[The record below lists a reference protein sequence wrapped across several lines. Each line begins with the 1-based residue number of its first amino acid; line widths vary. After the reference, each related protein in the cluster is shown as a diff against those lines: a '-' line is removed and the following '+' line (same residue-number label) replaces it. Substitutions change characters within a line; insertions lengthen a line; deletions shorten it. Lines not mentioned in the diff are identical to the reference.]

1 MSSFSSATKV
11 FGVSLLAVPTTYAF
25 NVVAQLLKWDS
36 ALPVCVGVALVLVA
50 VAGLLFW
57 ATGRKA
63 PLAGGRK
70 REQIWFYALAI
81 SAFTSVASLTVG
93 LELDG
98 IISGFVNVYLK
109 VGEPYLRCSHGAM
122 ASYWHGTVMYAMHLM
137 MLAALTWD
145 GNLYCVALFWCGS
158 NVNSTLVLLL
168 GVATGKH
175 GITPGAVFYLLVAF
189 ASPCFLYQL
198 RHQRIAYV
206 TTVPKERLSKR
217 KQDIIFLLYLLAASF
232 ITIFRGLAVLGTNIG
247 WINRYVA
254 TVEPY
259 LQQRDPAPFPKM
271 QMLVYLFH
279 HLPLQ
284 LASAYA
290 LLVPGCQW
298 MPDLSLLIAGAVL
311 QGQVSHIG
319 ASFHPRTPYVMRV
332 PPEPSSWLSFWI
344 VNLLLALGSQCLAY
358 RCNSE
363 PQFFAALRSH
373 SDRRMS

>member
-1 MSSFSSATKV
+1 MSSFSAATKV
-11 FGVSLLAVPTTYAF
+11 FGVSLLAVPATYSF

-36 ALPVCVGVALVLVA
+36 AWPVCLGVVVVLAA

-70 REQIWFYALAI
+70 LEQIWFYALAI

-122 ASYWHGTVMYAMHLM
+122 ASYWHGTVI
-137 MLAALTWD
+137 
-145 GNLYCVALFWCGS
+145 GNLYSVALFWCGS
-158 NVNSTLVLLL
+158 NINSTLVLLL

-175 GITPGAVFYLLVAF
+175 GITPGAAFYLLVAI
-189 ASPCFLYQL
+189 ASLCFLYQL
-198 RHQRIAYV
+198 RHQRITY
-206 TTVPKERLSKR
+206 TVSGPRECLFKR
-217 KQDIIFLLYLLAASF
+217 KHDIVFLLYLFAASF

-259 LQQRDPAPFPKM
+259 LQHKDPAPFPKM

-290 LLVPGCQW
+290 LLVPSCQW

-332 PPEPSSWLSFWI
+332 PPEPVSWLSFWI
-344 VNLLLALGSQCLAY
+344 VNLLLALGFQFLAY
-358 RCNSE
+358 RCNTDPE
-363 PQFFAALRSH
+363 FFAALRSH

>member
-1 MSSFSSATKV
+1 M
-11 FGVSLLAVPTTYAF
+11 
-25 NVVAQLLKWDS
+25 
-36 ALPVCVGVALVLVA
+36 
-50 VAGLLFW
+50 
-57 ATGRKA
+57 
-63 PLAGGRK
+63 
-70 REQIWFYALAI
+70 
-81 SAFTSVASLTVG
+81 
-93 LELDG
+93 
-98 IISGFVNVYLK
+98 
-109 VGEPYLRCSHGAM
+109 
-122 ASYWHGTVMYAMHLM
+122 
-137 MLAALTWD
+137 
-145 GNLYCVALFWCGS
+145 
-158 NVNSTLVLLL
+158 LLL

-206 TTVPKERLSKR
+206 TTGPRERLSKR

-332 PPEPSSWLSFWI
+332 PPDPSSWVSFWI
-344 VNLLLALGSQCLAY
+344 VNLLLALGFQCLAY

-363 PQFFAALRSH
+363 PQFFAVLRSH

>member
-1 MSSFSSATKV
+1 MSSFSAATKV
-11 FGVSLLAVPTTYAF
+11 FGVSLLAVPATYSF

-36 ALPVCVGVALVLVA
+36 AWPVCLGVVVVLAA

-70 REQIWFYALAI
+70 LEQIWFYALAI

-145 GNLYCVALFWCGS
+145 GNLYSVALFWCGS
-158 NVNSTLVLLL
+158 NINSTLVLLL

-175 GITPGAVFYLLVAF
+175 GITPGAAFYLLVAI
-189 ASPCFLYQL
+189 ASLCFLYQL
-198 RHQRIAYV
+198 RHQRV
-206 TTVPKERLSKR
+206 TYTVSGPRECLFKR
-217 KQDIIFLLYLLAASF
+217 KHDIVFLLYLFAASF

-259 LQQRDPAPFPKM
+259 LQHKDPAPFPKM

-290 LLVPGCQW
+290 LLVPSCQW

-332 PPEPSSWLSFWI
+332 PPEPVSWLSFWV
-344 VNLLLALGSQCLAY
+344 VNLLLALGFQFLAY
-358 RCNSE
+358 RCNTDPE
-363 PQFFAALRSH
+363 FFAALRSH

>member
-36 ALPVCVGVALVLVA
+36 AWPVCIGVVVVFAG

-63 PLAGGRK
+63 PFPDGRK
-70 REQIWFYALAI
+70 HEQIFFYALAI

-109 VGEPYLRCSHGAM
+109 VGEPYLRCSHGAL
-122 ASYWHGTVMYAMHLM
+122 ASYWHGTAMYAMHLM

-145 GNLYCVALFWCGS
+145 GNLYDVALFWCGS
-158 NVNSTLVLLL
+158 NMNSALVLLL

-175 GITPGAVFYLLVAF
+175 GITPGAVFYLLVAL
-189 ASPCFLYQL
+189 ASPFFLYQL
-198 RHQRIAYV
+198 RHQRINFVA
-206 TTVPKERLSKR
+206 TGSRERLWKR
-217 KQDIIFLLYLLAASF
+217 KQDIAFLLCLFATGF
-232 ITIFRGLAVLGTNIG
+232 ITIFRGLAVLGTNVG

-254 TVEPY
+254 AVEPY
-259 LQQRDPAPFPKM
+259 LQQKDPAPFPKM

-279 HLPLQ
+279 HLPVQ
-284 LASAYA
+284 LASAFA

-298 MPDLSLLIAGAVL
+298 MPDLSLLAAGATL
-311 QGQVSHIG
+311 QGQVTHIG

-332 PPEPSSWLSFWI
+332 PPEPASWLGFWA
-344 VNLLLALGSQCLAY
+344 VNLLLGFTPQCLAY
-358 RCNSE
+358 RCISE
-363 PQFFAALRSH
+363 PQFFAAARPRG
-373 SDRRMS
+373 DRRAS

>member
-36 ALPVCVGVALVLVA
+36 AVPVCLGVAAVL
-50 VAGLLFW
+50 AGVVVLLFW

-63 PLAGGRK
+63 PLADGRR

-109 VGEPYLRCSHGAM
+109 VGEPYLRCSHGAL
-122 ASYWHGTVMYAMHLM
+122 ASYWHGTAMYAMHLM

-145 GNLYCVALFWCGS
+145 GNLYGVALFWCGS
-158 NVNSTLVLLL
+158 NVNSAIVLLL

-175 GITPGAVFYLLVAF
+175 GITPGAIFYLLVAV
-189 ASPCFLYQL
+189 AAPCFLYQL
-198 RHQRIAYV
+198 RHQRV
-206 TTVPKERLSKR
+206 VPTMAGPREPLLKR
-217 KQDIIFLLYLLAASF
+217 KQDIVLLLCIFTASF

-254 TVEPY
+254 SVEPY
-259 LQQRDPAPFPKM
+259 LQHKDPAPFSKM

-279 HLPLQ
+279 HVPLQ
-284 LASAYA
+284 VASAYA

-298 MPDLSLLIAGAVL
+298 MPDLSLLIAGATL
-311 QGQVSHIG
+311 QGQVTHIG

-332 PPEPSSWLSFWI
+332 PSEPSSRLAFWV
-344 VNLLLALGSQCLAY
+344 VNLLLALGPQCLAY
-358 RCNSE
+358 RCNND
-363 PQFFAALRSH
+363 PHFFAAPRAH
-373 SDRRMS
+373 SERRAS